1 MRIKQGYKVREMAG
15 ENVVVARGRG
25 AVDLTNIIT
34 LNDSAL
40 LLWNALADREFE
52 AEDAARIL
60 LDNYSVEALTFQLSL
75 PVLSP
80 SDLPTPHP
88 PLLPSLLL
96 PCSPNV

>member
-34 LNDSAL
+34 FHDSAL

-52 AEDAARIL
+52 AEDATRIL
-60 LDNYSVEALTFQLSL
+60 LDNYSVEALTAERDARAW
-75 PVLSP
+75 VNRMIEC
-80 SDLPTPHP
+80 DLVE
-88 PLLPSLLL
+88 SK
-96 PCSPNV
+96 

>member
-15 ENVVVARGRG
+15 ENVVVARDRG

-60 LDNYSVEALTFQLSL
+60 LDNYSVEALTAERDARAW
-75 PVLSP
+75 VNRMIEC
-80 SDLPTPHP
+80 DLVE
-88 PLLPSLLL
+88 SK
-96 PCSPNV
+96 

>member
-60 LDNYSVEALTFQLSL
+60 LDNYSVEALTAERDAHAW
-75 PVLSP
+75 VNRMIEC
-80 SDLPTPHP
+80 DLVE
-88 PLLPSLLL
+88 SK
-96 PCSPNV
+96 

>member
-25 AVDLTNIIT
+25 AGDLTNIIT
-34 LNDSAL
+34 FNDSAL

-60 LDNYSVEALTFQLSL
+60 LDNYSVEALTAERDARAW
-75 PVLSP
+75 VNRMIEC
-80 SDLPTPHP
+80 DLVE
-88 PLLPSLLL
+88 SK
-96 PCSPNV
+96 

>member
-15 ENVVVARGRG
+15 ENVVVARDRG
-25 AVDLTNIIT
+25 AVDMTNIIT

-60 LDNYSVEALTFQLSL
+60 LDNYSVEARTAERDARAW
-75 PVLSP
+75 VNRMIDC
-80 SDLPTPHP
+80 DLVE
-88 PLLPSLLL
+88 SK
-96 PCSPNV
+96 

>member
-40 LLWNALADREFE
+40 LLWNTLADREFE

-60 LDNYSVEALTFQLSL
+60 LDNYSVEALTAERDARAW
-75 PVLSP
+75 VNRMIEC
-80 SDLPTPHP
+80 DLVE
-88 PLLPSLLL
+88 SK
-96 PCSPNV
+96 